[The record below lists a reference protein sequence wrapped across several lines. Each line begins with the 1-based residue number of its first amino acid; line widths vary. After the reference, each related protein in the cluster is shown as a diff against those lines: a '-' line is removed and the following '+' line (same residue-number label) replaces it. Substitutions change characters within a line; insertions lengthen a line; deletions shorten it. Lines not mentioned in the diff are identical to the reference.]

1 MNAVAFT
8 EDSADGEGDN
18 LLMAKDTSTISALG
32 LAAKVRRPALVMKLL
47 HFFRNLWN
55 VNTD

>member
-1 MNAVAFT
+1 MDAVAFT

-32 LAAKVRRPALVMKLL
+32 LAAKVRRPAS
-47 HFFRNLWN
+47 
-55 VNTD
+55 